1 MRRLRWTLW
10 SAAVLLAVSLA
21 GGYDGNAQTKV
32 DKPKTPG
39 AKVAKEEKLPAFTP
53 EREAAALTFARRNHP
68 ELADL
73 LAQLKTT
80 NHNEY
85 ERAIRELFQT
95 SETLA
100 DTKVRDPQRYDVD
113 LRGWI
118 VQSRIRLLAARIS
131 MARSPALES
140 ELKAALNEQLDVRIQ
155 HLTLERDRLAGRVQK
170 LDSDIAAARAGRDQ
184 DVEKRLHRLVHA
196 VRKVQSDVKAK
207 TGVATGAA
215 KKPGRETPPAQKTG
229 AQQ

>member
-1 MRRLRWTLW
+1 MRRFQWTVW
-10 SAAVLLAVSLA
+10 SAAVLLAASLA

-32 DKPKTPG
+32 EKPKNVATK
-39 AKVAKEEKLPAFTP
+39 AKEKLPAFTP

-80 NHNEY
+80 NAAEY
-85 ERAIRELFQT
+85 ERAIREIFHT

-100 DTKVRDPQRYDVD
+100 DTKVRDPQRSEVD
-113 LRGWI
+113 LRAWV

-131 MARSPALES
+131 MTRSPALEE

-155 HLTLERDRLAGRVQK
+155 HLTLERDRLGSRVKK
-170 LDSDIAAARAGRDQ
+170 LDADIEAARLNRNQ
-184 DVEKRLHRLVHA
+184 DVEKRLNRLVHA
-196 VRKVQSDVKAK
+196 VRKVQPDVKAK

-215 KKPGRETPPAQKTG
+215 KKPGRESKPAPKTA